1 MGTKVEVKT
10 IPLHGLFIHRK
21 QVWRSLGKLRAESHS
36 TSAQKVF
43 MNEHNTEVST
53 ENVDF
58 IDGLKVTTYDG
69 ELPRISKYVGSI
81 SYYQYCLM
89 QKNGLVME
97 DLPIGSEIVLKVVES
112 ETEECNG
119 CFFDEISSNIYEN
132 ICKDICC
139 AAIDRKDKKNVQFKR
154 VK

>member
-36 TSAQKVF
+36 TTAQKVF

-58 IDGLKVTTYDG
+58 IDGLKVTPYDG
-69 ELPRISKYVGSI
+69 ELPKISI
-81 SYYQYCLM
+81 SFKPKSINSL
-89 QKNGLVME
+89 
-97 DLPIGSEIVLKVVES
+97 
-112 ETEECNG
+112 
-119 CFFDEISSNIYEN
+119 SNISFTSL
-132 ICKDICC
+132 
-139 AAIDRKDKKNVQFKR
+139 RKLR
-154 VK
+154 